1 METNLGTYQG
11 ILGLDFLAGGRWHM
25 WLAHVP
31 LYLISNSHVIFIQ
44 FHLIKNMKNKAIHG
58 DVSSK
63 EVWMRNY

>member
-1 METNLGTYQG
+1 
-11 ILGLDFLAGGRWHM
+11 M

-44 FHLIKNMKNKAIHG
+44 FHLIKNMKTKAMHG